1 MLYAGVDVSKD
12 RVSVA
17 VLTSGGTKLT
27 GGEFDITTEGLRLLE
42 LTLKH
47 LKDEISM
54 AIEQTGTYSMP
65 VILYLMERVE
75 GLRIYLVDG
84 LNFSRFIKLE
94 GRKKQDK
101 ADAVSL
107 AEYLRRELPARLI
120 TDKDIKAYGLKVLIS
135 EREHLLKVKNQIEN
149 RLRQLIETIFP
160 DSKTLTKQ
168 VFWSEIRKGRA
179 ILDWKRL
186 TDKAEVLST
195 ILRERKIWLEIV
207 HSLEET
213 EREINAFL
221 RAYYPEDLEIL
232 KSFGFSEATIAY
244 FISVYVDVE
253 RFKDVKAFKSY
264 MGLGLRIYQS
274 GKKEKNVVN
283 SYTNKYIRK
292 LLYMYVIQ
300 AVRER
305 SNHRRVKDYYL
316 RQVEKSGSKKKAI
329 IKTAGKVTEWVYYCL
344 KHKEPFKWEA
354 NYETQQKDLSQ
365 VNSGQAED

>member
-12 RVSVA
+12 KVSVA

-27 GGEFDITTEGLRLLE
+27 GGDFDITTEGLRLLE

-84 LNFSRFIKLE
+84 LNFNRFIKLE

-107 AEYLRRELPARLI
+107 AEYLRRGLQARLI

-149 RLRQLIETIFP
+149 RLRQLIETVFP
-160 DSKTLTKQ
+160 DSKTLSKQ
-168 VFWSEIRKGRA
+168 VFWSEIRKGRVL
-179 ILDWKRL
+179 LDWKRL

-213 EREINAFL
+213 EKEIKAFL
-221 RAYYPEDLEIL
+221 RVYYPQDLNIL
-232 KSFGFSEATIAY
+232 KSFGFSETTIAY
-244 FISVYVDVE
+244 FISVYVDIG

-292 LLYMYVIQ
+292 LLYMYVVQ
-300 AVRER
+300 AVRE
-305 SNHRRVKDYYL
+305 KATTEGL
-316 RQVEKSGSKKKAI
+316 RDTTLGNWKKA
-329 IKTAGKVTEWVYYCL
+329 
-344 KHKEPFKWEA
+344 EA
-354 NYETQQKDLSQ
+354 RKRQS
-365 VNSGQAED
+365 